1 MNEKKIIVNIKCEN
15 KKITGQMTLEAL
27 FEENYIDLKTI
38 YITTEGKDIK
48 GISLFIIEL
57 IIIYYFIY
65 KNRK

>member
-1 MNEKKIIVNIKCEN
+1 
-15 KKITGQMTLEAL
+15 MTLEAL